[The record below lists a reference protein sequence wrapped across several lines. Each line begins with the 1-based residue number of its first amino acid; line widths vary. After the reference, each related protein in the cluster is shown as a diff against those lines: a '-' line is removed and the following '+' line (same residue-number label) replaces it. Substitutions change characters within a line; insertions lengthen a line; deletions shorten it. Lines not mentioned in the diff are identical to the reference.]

1 LEKSIAF
8 ACVHVNDFLT
18 KFFAHKRALSK
29 MFEEQ
34 YDDTEE
40 YGDQDE
46 YQPVDDMDVMDYNQS
61 DAANEITS
69 ELWQVT

>member
-1 LEKSIAF
+1 
-8 ACVHVNDFLT
+8 
-18 KFFAHKRALSK
+18 

-46 YQPVDDMDVMDYNQS
+46 YQPVDDMDAMDYNQS